1 MAAAMPGE
9 KGHAVSL
16 ELADDERI
24 RWRAEWRIDAQLA
37 RPGQPRHGVEA
48 AAADDP
54 DAHGLL
60 ADRFASRLLPASDQR
75 LFHDRTSVSP
85 AAPARLRRPRCVRAN
100 APPAPVRRGRTTPAN
115 PRV

>member
-54 DAHGLL
+54 DAHGLP
-60 ADRFASRLLPASDQR
+60 ADRFASRLLPSGPHSAHLIGQNRLVHASGILVNCQSTCGQR
-75 LFHDRTSVSP
+75 L
-85 AAPARLRRPRCVRAN
+85 
-100 APPAPVRRGRTTPAN
+100 TTLKWRDLPQS
-115 PRV
+115 